1 MLLDIGLH
9 IKFTKSQYCVSVPLD
24 NPTDRGRILMNRGFW
39 GHFQYHESKKY
50 VFFRIDLK
58 INFTGWKLTLILL

>member
-1 MLLDIGLH
+1 
-9 IKFTKSQYCVSVPLD
+9 
-24 NPTDRGRILMNRGFW
+24 MNRGFW

-58 INFTGWKLTLILL
+58 INCTGWKLTLILL